1 MSDMDKK
8 PYVVLA
14 RKYRPQTFD
23 ELVGQEPVATTLKN
37 AIKSGRIG
45 HAYLF
50 TGPRGVGKTSTAR
63 IFAKALNCEKGP
75 TVTPCGKCRNCTEIE
90 LARALDVLEI
100 DGASNRGID
109 EIRALRENVKFA
121 PAAGKYKVY
130 IIDEVHQITSEAFNA
145 LLKTLEEPPTHVKFI
160 FATTAANKVP
170 ATILSRCQRFDF
182 RRIPAERIAGLL
194 KDICAKEKIDI
205 EEEALWAIARAADG
219 GLRDSQS
226 ILDQIAASTEGRIRR
241 EHVVRSLGVLEE
253 ERLVSL
259 LDALIQRD
267 AKSAL
272 IQLNDVLEDGKDAGL
287 FVEKLLEHLRN
298 VLFAQVSEE
307 LVQLAD
313 AGESYRTEILRQKAL
328 LTRDELFYFF
338 SVIAQAAQLL
348 RRYELK
354 RIPIEMALVKLAHRA
369 PMEELT
375 ELIRTLKSAE
385 GRLPAQGPQSLG
397 AAAMPQTQAAPRA
410 PEIPVTP
417 PPRLRRA
424 AREDGDDTP
433 DAAELPPDGI
443 ELTRAPQPGATA
455 QPSAP
460 QAAPQTDAALEA
472 VWPQA
477 LHTLKKE
484 KILVYSYLSEGT
496 PMSYAGGLVRIV
508 FQEKHTF
515 NKESLETVE
524 NKAVAERVFSGLLGQ
539 AVRIEYV
546 VARSGQAVAE
556 APAAGSDP
564 AQAGVIRSAMN
575 IFGGKVIED

>member
-1 MSDMDKK
+1 MSGMDKK

-23 ELVGQEPVATTLKN
+23 ELVGQEAVATTLKN
-37 AIKSGRIG
+37 AIQTGRVG

-75 TVTPCGKCRNCTEIE
+75 TVKPCGKCRACAEIE
-90 LARALDVLEI
+90 QVRSLDVLEI

-130 IIDEVHQITSEAFNA
+130 IIDEVHQITIDGFNA
-145 LLKTLEEPPTHVKFI
+145 LLKTLEEPPAHVKFI

-182 RRIPAERIAGLL
+182 RRIPSERIAALL
-194 KDICAKEKIDI
+194 KDICAKEGIDI
-205 EEEALWAIARAADG
+205 EPEALGAIARAADG

-226 ILDQIAASTEGRIRR
+226 ILDQIAASTDGRIRR

-253 ERLVSL
+253 ERLVSM
-259 LDALIQRD
+259 LDALVQRD

-272 IQLNDVLEDGKDAGL
+272 VQLNDVLEDGKDAAL

-298 VLFAQVSEE
+298 VLFAQISEE
-307 LVQLAD
+307 LVTLAD
-313 AGESYRTEILRQKAL
+313 AGESYRAELLRQRQL
-328 LTRDELFYFF
+328 LTREELFYCFA
-338 SVIAQAAQLL
+338 VIAQAAQLL

-354 RIPIEMALVKLAHRA
+354 RIPIEMALVKIAHRV
-369 PMEELT
+369 PMEELS
-375 ELIRTLKSAE
+375 ELVRTLRDAE
-385 GRLPAQGPQSLG
+385 SRLPQAGPQSLG
-397 AAAMPQTQAAPRA
+397 AAAVPAAPVVSA
-410 PEIPVTP
+410 PTPAAP

-424 AREDGDDTP
+424 AREDEDSPDD
-433 DAAELPPDGI
+433 AELPPDGV
-443 ELTRAPQPGATA
+443 ELARAPQP
-455 QPSAP
+455 AP
-460 QAAPQTDAALEA
+460 QAAAVQAPQGEVALEA
-472 VWPQA
+472 VWPRA
-477 LHTLKKE
+477 LSALKKE
-484 KILVYSYLSEGT
+484 KILVYSYLMEGT
-496 PMSYAGGLVRIV
+496 PVSYAAGVVRIA

-515 NKESLETVE
+515 NKESLETID
-524 NKAVAERVFSGLLGQ
+524 NKAVAERVFSELLGQ
-539 AVRIEYV
+539 PVRIEYL
-546 VARSGQAVAE
+546 VARSGQALPE
-556 APAAGSDP
+556 SPAAADASD
-564 AQAGVIRSAMN
+564 AGVIRSAMQ